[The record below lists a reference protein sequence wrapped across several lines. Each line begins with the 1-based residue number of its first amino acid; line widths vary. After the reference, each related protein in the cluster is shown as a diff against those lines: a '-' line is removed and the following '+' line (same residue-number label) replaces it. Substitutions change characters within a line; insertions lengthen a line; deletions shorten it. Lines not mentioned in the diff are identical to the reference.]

1 MVMRRRPSSR
11 LLLLDPSGRVLLFR
25 FAFTKG
31 ALSGQTYWATPGGGV
46 ETGETFEQAAIRELE
61 EETGLLVDAVGN
73 EITRREYVLQLPD
86 GEFVMA
92 DERFFMVRTFE
103 RTISDALW
111 SDHEKEV
118 MTAHRWWSQEEL
130 ALSADTIYP
139 ENLLELICAL

>member
-1 MVMRRRPSSR
+1 MRRRPSSR